1 VICDLAVAGP
11 KTRPFQ
17 LSKQISFFLPQK
29 VKNHP
34 FMSTR
39 TKDKQ
44 VHSWVIEEKVVEAET
59 FCGRMRNMWGQGQ
72 SYSLPLWNPLAVKLK
87 AGRPF
92 LVFPGLMR
100 QRSVSVA
107 LAGNRHPRLR
117 DLPLPNW
124 NASTPSPSAES
135 VGAFSQTL
143 SSALPPIQ
151 LLKLKPPGFRPSPQL
166 GLLSLLFALSMVNI
180 LHIN

>member
-1 VICDLAVAGP
+1 VAGP

>member
-1 VICDLAVAGP
+1 MNFGRAENGAFSS
-11 KTRPFQ
+11 FQ
-17 LSKQISFFLPQK
+17 INFLSFSK
-29 VKNHP
+29 VKKHP

-44 VHSWVIEEKVVEAET
+44 VHSWVAWVIEEKGVEAET

-107 LAGNRHPRLR
+107 LVGKRHPRLR

-124 NASTPSPSAES
+124 NASSPSPSTVS

-151 LLKLKPPGFRPSPQL
+151 LLKLKAPGFRPSPQL